1 MQTRDPIENQNKVST
16 YSSTRHKR
24 IIEEVD
30 GPDQT
35 TRCDLDRVMEERQKM
50 KRVRKDQ
57 SADQEIDNNPLSLD
71 I

>member
-1 MQTRDPIENQNKVST
+1 MQTCDPIKDQNEVST

-30 GPDQT
+30 RLDQT
-35 TRCDLDRVMEERQKM
+35 IQCDLDRVMEECQKM

-57 SADQEIDNNPLSLD
+57 SANQEIDSNPLSLE